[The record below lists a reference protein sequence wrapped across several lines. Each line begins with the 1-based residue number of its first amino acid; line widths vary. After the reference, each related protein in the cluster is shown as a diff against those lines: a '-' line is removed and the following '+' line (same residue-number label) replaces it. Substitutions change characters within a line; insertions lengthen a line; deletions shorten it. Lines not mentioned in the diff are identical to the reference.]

1 MHVTF
6 KELLRKPSYGIFK
19 EFRME
24 AFFLLG
30 METDRNTLKFQKE
43 GTSVTKDLYT
53 DFGFKT
59 TSVPLF
65 VPMETKEPSK
75 RDWADED
82 GEEYRRLA
90 ADTVRNRWW
99 GYDYRVDFE
108 GGGLPSAEWFL
119 AAAREDFH
127 RKNEMPVG
135 IYCGGEL
142 IGEAVLHRFGYASEA
157 EVGARLLPESE
168 GRGYASEAVRAMTEY
183 AFLKLGLDRVEAK
196 CNRENERSAK
206 MLVSAGMRRCGE
218 DDTYYYF
225 YKTPA
230 T

>member
-75 RDWADED
+75 RDWSDED
-82 GEEYRRLA
+82 GEDVYLENGLKIAAYDAEVDVIYKGSSGTFKAKQQSLYEYLRSGELSIYSPYSNTGCKGA
-90 ADTVRNRWW
+90 YFKGFSDFDFTSDSIGDVGQCTLNF
-99 GYDYRVDFE
+99 RVTK
-108 GGGLPSAEWFL
+108 PA
-119 AAAREDFH
+119 EDFS
-127 RKNEMPVG
+127 V
-135 IYCGGEL
+135 
-142 IGEAVLHRFGYASEA
+142 
-157 EVGARLLPESE
+157 
-168 GRGYASEAVRAMTEY
+168 
-183 AFLKLGLDRVEAK
+183 
-196 CNRENERSAK
+196 
-206 MLVSAGMRRCGE
+206 
-218 DDTYYYF
+218 
-225 YKTPA
+225 
-230 T
+230 